1 MKTGLCAVRFPAC
14 LINLPI
20 LICIY
25 QRNLGFSSLL
35 VNRLIGRGSQTR
47 AAVVFWVKY
56 VLLKNQQLYRRR
68 HNFNLI
74 AEGQKDQGFL
84 KMIHSGKCLGS

>member
-56 VLLKNQQLYRRR
+56 VLLKTSNSIGEGTT
-68 HNFNLI
+68 LI
-74 AEGQKDQGFL
+74 L
-84 KMIHSGKCLGS
+84 LPRGKRTRAF